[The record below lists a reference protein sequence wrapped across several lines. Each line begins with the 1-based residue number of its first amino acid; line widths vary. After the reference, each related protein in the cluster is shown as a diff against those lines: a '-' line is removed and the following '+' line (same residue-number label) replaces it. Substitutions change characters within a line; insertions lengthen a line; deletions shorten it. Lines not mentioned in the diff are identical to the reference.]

1 MVLRYLYIKTLKEQK
16 MVNVLIAD
24 NNINYVKNLMN
35 YINDGNEKIRV
46 TKIAEDGM
54 ETLKILNNDKNI
66 DIALLDFD
74 MPGYDAKK

>member
-35 YINDGNEKIRV
+35 YINEGNEKIRV

-54 ETLKILNNDKNI
+54 ETLKILN
-66 DIALLDFD
+66 
-74 MPGYDAKK
+74 KKYRYRIIGF

>member
-1 MVLRYLYIKTLKEQK
+1 
-16 MVNVLIAD
+16 
-24 NNINYVKNLMN
+24 MN

-74 MPGYDAKK
+74 MPGYDANQI

>member
-1 MVLRYLYIKTLKEQK
+1 

-35 YINDGNEKIRV
+35 YINEGNEKIRV

-54 ETLKILNNDKNI
+54 ETLKILNNDKI
-66 DIALLDFD
+66 
-74 MPGYDAKK
+74 

>member
-35 YINDGNEKIRV
+35 YINEGNEKIRV
-46 TKIAEDGM
+46 TKIA
-54 ETLKILNNDKNI
+54 
-66 DIALLDFD
+66 
-74 MPGYDAKK
+74 